1 MFVLYFLKIII
12 FFILNDPRVT
22 FENIR
27 HSFLLRGSLI
37 MKTTVSY
44 FPGML
49 KNLVPAVKKV
59 VREIIIQKDK
69 KYYEISTLYECVEK
83 IDDYRL

>member
-1 MFVLYFLKIII
+1 
-12 FFILNDPRVT
+12 
-22 FENIR
+22 
-27 HSFLLRGSLI
+27 
-37 MKTTVSY
+37 MKTTFSY